1 MESNIRIPHVAK
13 GTKAEECIMRAVK
26 AKGGLQN
33 WSLEEEIFLDKA
45 ELEWESD
52 ESFNYHLAHEWSWSG
67 PRRAPLKFFNE
78 TYTLVVLLFNMELIE
93 FRKKYYKG
101 IEDIFNKGDN
111 VPKSMYDD
119 ARDHHSIWLRLEYFF
134 EKEPEPDLFIEEC
147 RDYAHK
153 LLKARWGQYI
163 FPPLEDKPKTPSR
176 GLKKKSFFDKEYEKR
191 NKDLFVNFLS
201 KHGYPRWFEN
211 VMESETNLAFICFC
225 KCLDIRKIESA
236 PACYRFLTNVC
247 GLTPPPSQSKDRPG
261 HQWCRNFKK
270 AFGDT
275 QNLKGYIPM
284 RQKMSEYLEENG

>member
-1 MESNIRIPHVAK
+1 MESKIRIPHVAK

-33 WSLEEEIFLDKA
+33 WSLEEEIFQFKTQSKRDIIWGSSRDLFFFDISDRYGDQTINQA
-45 ELEWESD
+45 YTIAVLALNVDLLQFRIRFQNVERGFSDFDGQPFGFAMYLEVMCRCLNLVCEILKNEQEQD
-52 ESFNYHLAHEWSWSG
+52 ERIKEYLH
-67 PRRAPLKFFNE
+67 
-78 TYTLVVLLFNMELIE
+78 Y
-93 FRKKYYKG
+93 
-101 IEDIFNKGDN
+101 FNK
-111 VPKSMYDD
+111 
-119 ARDHHSIWLRLEYFF
+119 
-134 EKEPEPDLFIEEC
+134 
-147 RDYAHK
+147 
-153 LLKARWGQYI
+153 LLAVRYGKDTI
-163 FPPLEDKPKTPSR
+163 SPLEEKPKTPSR
-176 GLKKKSFFDKEYEKR
+176 GLKEKPFFSNVDEERR

-225 KCLDIRKIESA
+225 KCLDIWEIESA

-284 RQKMSEYLEENG
+284 RQKMSEYLEENE